1 MFCNSVVEMLS
12 KLNYLNTEPP
22 RITFV
27 IIIIQEYLT
36 TVCDLENVVIYS
48 NSIIRGIEE
57 PQVVHKRT
65 GND

>member
-12 KLNYLNTEPP
+12 KFNYLNTEPP

-57 PQVVHKRT
+57 PKVVHKRT

>member
-1 MFCNSVVEMLS
+1 MMKML
-12 KLNYLNTEPP
+12 LEFQYLTQSPGT
-22 RITFV
+22 TFV
-27 IIIIQEYLT
+27 IIIIQDYLT
-36 TVCDLENVVIYS
+36 TVCPLENVAIDS